1 MADSHSFTEYVAKT
15 FDNQFWAAAEE
26 FLCENMDDLDIEL
39 YKIHRAG
46 ETEIQ
51 DVNVE
56 HIWIDDLPG
65 MEIQFD
71 VALSVVFE
79 VHEADYHYDETEEKK
94 IWMMVR
100 CRGDLA
106 KDLQDFE
113 IFEVSDYKGKN
124 RSKKH
129 MDDALVPVINK
140 DNLEKVAEQ
149 FLRDHYKKALL
160 EPIWVNPTELAES
173 MGLNVRFV
181 NITKE
186 DSVFGR
192 SYFHECETE
201 LYDSNLSVPSMALL
215 EQITTIDKMRLK
227 KYIGRINEEELSYI
241 DKALAISVGLESL

>member
-1 MADSHSFTEYVAKT
+1 M
-15 FDNQFWAAAEE
+15 
-26 FLCENMDDLDIEL
+26 
-39 YKIHRAG
+39 
-46 ETEIQ
+46 
-51 DVNVE
+51 
-56 HIWIDDLPG
+56 
-65 MEIQFD
+65 
-71 VALSVVFE
+71 ALSVVFE

-140 DNLEKVAEQ
+140 DNLEKVE
-149 FLRDHYKKALL
+149 
-160 EPIWVNPTELAES
+160 
-173 MGLNVRFV
+173 G
-181 NITKE
+181 
-186 DSVFGR
+186 SVFGR